1 MRVRFKMLV
10 LLLALLASHG
20 GPARAED
27 AAAVSP
33 GDRAAITGVISRQI
47 EAFRSD
53 DAATAFGQ
61 ASPTIQAMFGTPAN
75 FMAMVKRGYAPLYR
89 PRQVEMRDL
98 ISRDGQVIQR
108 VEVVGP
114 DGVREL
120 AQYAME
126 RGPDGGWH
134 ISGCQ
139 LTRSAF
145 MGV

>member
-1 MRVRFKMLV
+1 MRVRFTTV
-10 LLLALLASHG
+10 LLLLFLIGTTAVPAHSEEAATV
-20 GPARAED
+20 GPA
-27 AAAVSP
+27 
-33 GDRAAITGVISRQI
+33 DRTAITSVISRQI
-47 EAFRSD
+47 DAFRAD

-61 ASPTIQAMFGTPAN
+61 ASPTIQAMFGTPEN

-98 ISRDGQVIQR
+98 ISRDGQLIQR

-126 RGPDGGWH
+126 RGADGAWR

-139 LTRSAF
+139 LTRSA
-145 MGV
+145 MIGV